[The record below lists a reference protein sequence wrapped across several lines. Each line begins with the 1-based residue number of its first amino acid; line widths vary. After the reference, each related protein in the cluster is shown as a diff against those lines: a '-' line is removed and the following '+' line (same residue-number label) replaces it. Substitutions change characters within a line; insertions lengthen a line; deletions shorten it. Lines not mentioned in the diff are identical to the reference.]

1 MLKKLLIRIKDKV
14 ESNVATNRLRII
26 SKRFHIAVM
35 SLGVIIKPHLS
46 YNVDERIYMKYFSE
60 RKYIVRSC
68 ITLFLVDVIIIYY
81 LKYGSNAYY
90 LLCSNDEPALK

>member
-1 MLKKLLIRIKDKV
+1 MKNNLHTVSRRRVLKKLLIRIKDKV

-35 SLGVIIKPHLS
+35 FLGVIIKPHLS

-68 ITLFLVDVIIIYY
+68 ITLFL
-81 LKYGSNAYY
+81 LM
-90 LLCSNDEPALK
+90 LL